1 MKDISGGCIVCSL
14 VDIRAGQEKVM
25 KLLPQIVFL
34 FNILE
39 LCLSKEIS
47 IFGQYEHFY
56 HFLAVFE

>member
-1 MKDISGGCIVCSL
+1 
-14 VDIRAGQEKVM
+14 M

-56 HFLAVFE
+56 HFLYDLFRKGTVAHKKHSPWLR